1 MEKIQRENEV
11 YMKKRKVEWER
22 QNPDEWEKKEIER
35 EKKKTE
41 ELEKW
46 WAETNQARHAANLSG
61 HPPLP
66 WKGHNAMSPC
76 SNISLPDE
84 DYRYLL
90 AYYRQELWA

>member
-46 WAETNQARHAANLSG
+46 WAEYESG
-61 HPPLP
+61 ETCCEFVRSAPSTLERP
-66 WKGHNAMSPC
+66 
-76 SNISLPDE
+76 
-84 DYRYLL
+84 
-90 AYYRQELWA
+90 